1 MTPSAIIPR
10 QPSPWLE
17 QRQPWV
23 QLASF
28 VVTVLL
34 ATRQHWSARELA
46 WSFWLA
52 GLLLGI
58 IYIPINQIATS
69 LRAPEST
76 PRSPVNRAIHALGSM
91 AATYFVLF
99 FAYLIFA
106 GFFDTIFNMI
116 AFDAGREEL
125 TWAFASV
132 PAMLTHILTQRWSF
146 LITSGIAHLPAYV
159 HDAVTVEFT
168 DFSKPIFAK
177 DLLRM
182 IILIFILVPLTMGGL
197 GILALYAVLL
207 VYFLPWGSIR
217 QIARQARSTIQEMR
231 P

>member
-1 MTPSAIIPR
+1 MTSPAIIFR
-10 QPSPWLE
+10 KSDTWLD

-34 ATRQHWSARELA
+34 ATRQHWSAREMA

-52 GLLLGI
+52 GLLLGL

-69 LRAPEST
+69 LRTPEST
-76 PRSPVNRAIHALGSM
+76 HPSRASRAMHALRAM
-91 AATYFVLF
+91 AGTYFVLF

-106 GFFDTIFNMI
+106 GFLDTIFNMI
-116 AFDAGREEL
+116 AFEAGREEL
-125 TWAFASV
+125 TWVFASL
-132 PAMLTHILTQRWSF
+132 PAMLNHILTQRWPF
-146 LITSGIAHLPAYV
+146 LVASGIAHLPAYV

-168 DFSKPIFAK
+168 DFSKPIFAR

-182 IILIFILVPLTMGGL
+182 VILIFILVPLTMVGL
-197 GILALYAVLL
+197 GILALYAILF
-207 VYFLPWGSIR
+207 VYFLPWSSIR
-217 QIARQARSTIQEMR
+217 QITRQVRGLSQGTR